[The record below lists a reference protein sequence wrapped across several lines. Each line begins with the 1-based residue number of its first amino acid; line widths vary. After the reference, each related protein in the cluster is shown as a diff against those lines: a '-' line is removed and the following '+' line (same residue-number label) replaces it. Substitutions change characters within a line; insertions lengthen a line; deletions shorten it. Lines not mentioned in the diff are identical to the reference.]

1 MAIARQLR
9 KSVLVLLWI
18 SVFTVVVIT
27 VASNREF
34 GTAPSGADAATA
46 QEVPGCPG
54 ERSGVLA
61 TGEYRSAPVEEVVIN
76 GEPWG
81 GADWAEG
88 HRSYWHCHRGGQIRL
103 MWEGEGRIQNRGER
117 VRILQRGEMSHAPPW
132 TEHWHGAS
140 PDGHGHWLQ
149 VSVQPTGTYWME
161 EVGDEDYMGNDIGI
175 NSRDEFL
182 ATGVREKYPD
192 R

>member
-1 MAIARQLR
+1 M
-9 KSVLVLLWI
+9 
-18 SVFTVVVIT
+18 FTAVVVI
-27 VASNREF
+27 VAANREY
-34 GTAPSGADAATA
+34 GYAQPAVGALPAGALAA
-46 QEVPGCPG
+46 QEAPGCPG

-61 TGEYRSAPVEEVVIN
+61 TGEYRGAPVEEVVIN

-81 GADWAEG
+81 GADWAAG
-88 HRSYWHCHRGGQIRL
+88 HRSYWHCHRGGQILL
-103 MWEGEGRIQNRGER
+103 MWDGEGRIQNRGER

-140 PDGHGHWLQ
+140 PDTHGHWLQ

-161 EVGDEDYMGNDIGI
+161 EVGNEDYLGNDIGI
-175 NSRDEFL
+175 NSRNEFL
-182 ATGVREKYPD
+182 TTGVREKYPG